1 MSTVGLRRFRRETA
15 GPLVAAVIL
24 FAIGIG
30 MPDGSSGSEIQ
41 VPYGQSGMTTEGE
54 TQSGIRVANSTGLS
68 GALPTL
74 AETEETGFLGF
85 AWSHS
90 NDSLGDWHDRW
101 RSSSSEAGI
110 LTGPAGMDQA
120 PPRLG
125 QLMEYR
131 FRSDILMPANVR
143 SPHPGDRRHA
153 GMVAFGLHSHARRRN
168 LDLRVGGELVVI
180 GPQTGLYDIQ
190 TRLHRILGFDIP
202 NLPDFQIGNT
212 VRLEAS
218 AEAGAILRSRGWT
231 IRPFV
236 ELRSG
241 TEDIFRLG
249 IDLKSGSGP
258 DDLAMRA
265 VATGHR
271 VPFGLIRRAGL
282 HYVAGADVA
291 WVGESIY
298 LPESLGYRLTP
309 VRVRL
314 RGGIQYTGRRFDLFY
329 GLSWLGKEFEAQPEG
344 QFVGTLQFKI
354 RF

>member
-1 MSTVGLRRFRRETA
+1 M
-15 GPLVAAVIL
+15 AAVIL
-24 FAIGIG
+24 FTIGISI
-30 MPDGSSGSEIQ
+30 PDDSSGNEVQ
-41 VPYGQSGMTTEGE
+41 VPRGQSGMAANGD
-54 TQSGIRVANSTGLS
+54 TQAGMRVADLAGMA
-68 GALPTL
+68 GARPTP
-74 AETEETGFLGF
+74 AEAEETGYLGF

-90 NDSLGDWHDRW
+90 NDSLGDWNDRW

-125 QLMEYR
+125 QLLEYR

-143 SPHPGDRRHA
+143 SPHSGDRRHA

-218 AEAGAILRSRGWT
+218 AEAGTSLRSGGWT
-231 IRPFV
+231 VRPFV
-236 ELRSG
+236 EVRTG
-241 TEDIFRLG
+241 TEDIFRSG
-249 IDLKSGSGP
+249 IDLKSDSGP
-258 DDLAMRA
+258 DDLTMRA

-271 VPFGLIRRAGL
+271 VPFGLVRRAGL

-291 WVGESIY
+291 WVRESIY
-298 LPESLGYRLTP
+298 VPEALGYRLTP
-309 VRVRL
+309 LRLRL
-314 RGGIQYTGRRFDLFY
+314 RGGIHYTGRRFDLFY
-329 GLSWLGKEFEAQPEG
+329 GLTWLGKEFEAQPEG

>member
-1 MSTVGLRRFRRETA
+1 
-15 GPLVAAVIL
+15 
-24 FAIGIG
+24 
-30 MPDGSSGSEIQ
+30 
-41 VPYGQSGMTTEGE
+41 MTTEGE

-168 LDLRVGGELVVI
+168 LNLRVGGELVVI

-218 AEAGAILRSRGWT
+218 AE
-231 IRPFV
+231 
-236 ELRSG
+236 
-241 TEDIFRLG
+241 
-249 IDLKSGSGP
+249 
-258 DDLAMRA
+258 
-265 VATGHR
+265 
-271 VPFGLIRRAGL
+271 
-282 HYVAGADVA
+282 
-291 WVGESIY
+291 
-298 LPESLGYRLTP
+298 
-309 VRVRL
+309 
-314 RGGIQYTGRRFDLFY
+314 
-329 GLSWLGKEFEAQPEG
+329 
-344 QFVGTLQFKI
+344 
-354 RF
+354 

>member
-1 MSTVGLRRFRRETA
+1 MSTVRLRRFRRDAA
-15 GPLVAAVIL
+15 GPLAAAVIL
-24 FAIGIG
+24 AAIGSG
-30 MPDGSSGSEIQ
+30 MPDDSSGNEVQ
-41 VPYGQSGMTTEGE
+41 APHGQSGMAVGGDTRAGARATDPVG
-54 TQSGIRVANSTGLS
+54 QSGIRPTPAES
-68 GALPTL
+68 G
-74 AETEETGFLGF
+74 ETGYLGF

-90 NDSLGDWHDRW
+90 NDSLGDWRDRW
-101 RSSSSEAGI
+101 RSSSSEAGL
-110 LTGPAGMDQA
+110 LTGPAGMDRA

-125 QLMEYR
+125 QLLEYR

-153 GMVAFGLHSHARRRN
+153 GTVALGLHSHARRSNR
-168 LDLRVGGELVVI
+168 DLRVGGELVVI

-212 VRLEAS
+212 FRLEAS
-218 AEAGAILRSRGWT
+218 AEAGAILRSGGWN

-236 ELRSG
+236 EVRTG
-241 TEDIFRLG
+241 TEDIFRAG
-249 IDLKSGSGP
+249 FDLTSGP
-258 DDLAMRA
+258 EADDLAMRA

-271 VPFGLIRRAGL
+271 VPFGLVRRAGL

-291 WVGESIY
+291 WVGESIF

-314 RGGIQYTGRRFDLFY
+314 RGGFHYTGRRFDLFY

>member
-1 MSTVGLRRFRRETA
+1 MSTDGLRRFRRNTA
-15 GPLVAAVIL
+15 GPLVAAAIL
-24 FAIGIG
+24 FAIGIS
-30 MPDGSSGSEIQ
+30 MPDGSSGNEVQ
-41 VPYGQSGMTTEGE
+41 VPRGQSSMAANGDARA
-54 TQSGIRVANSTGLS
+54 GIRVADLTGLS
-68 GALPTL
+68 GARLTP
-74 AETEETGFLGF
+74 AEAEETGYLGF

-125 QLMEYR
+125 QLLEYR

-153 GMVAFGLHSHARRRN
+153 GMVALGLHSHARRRN
-168 LDLRVGGELVVI
+168 LDLRVGGEVVVI

-202 NLPDFQIGNT
+202 NLPDFQIGDT

-218 AEAGAILRSRGWT
+218 AEAGATLRSGGWT

-236 ELRSG
+236 EVRTG
-241 TEDIFRLG
+241 TEDIFRSG
-249 IDLKSGSGP
+249 IDLMSGSGP
-258 DDLAMRA
+258 DDLTMRA

-271 VPFGLIRRAGL
+271 VPFGLIRRTGL

-291 WVGESIY
+291 WVGKSIY
-298 LPESLGYRLTP
+298 LPEALGYRLTP

-314 RGGIQYTGRRFDLFY
+314 RGGIHYTGRRFDLFY

>member
-1 MSTVGLRRFRRETA
+1 MSTDVLRRYRRDAA
-15 GPLVAAVIL
+15 GPLVAAAIL
-24 FAIGIG
+24 FAIGSG
-30 MPDGSSGSEIQ
+30 MPDESSGNEVQ
-41 VPYGQSGMTTEGE
+41 VPRGQSSMAADGD
-54 TQSGIRVANSTGLS
+54 TQAGVRVADLAGLS
-68 GALPTL
+68 GARPTL
-74 AETEETGFLGF
+74 AEAEETGHLGF

-110 LTGPAGMDQA
+110 LTGPSGMDQA

-125 QLMEYR
+125 QLLEYR

-143 SPHPGDRRHA
+143 SPQPGDRRHA

-168 LDLRVGGELVVI
+168 LDLRVGGELAVI

-190 TRLHRILGFDIP
+190 TRLHRVLGFDIP
-202 NLPDFQIGNT
+202 NLPDYQIGNT

-218 AEAGAILRSRGWT
+218 AEAGTSLRSRGWT

-236 ELRSG
+236 EVRTG
-241 TEDIFRLG
+241 TEDIIRSG
-249 IDLKSGSGP
+249 IDLTSGSGP
-258 DDLAMRA
+258 DNLTMRA

-271 VPFGLIRRAGL
+271 VPFGLVRRTGL

-291 WVGESIY
+291 WVRESIF
-298 LPESLGYRLTP
+298 LPEALGYRLTP
-309 VRVRL
+309 ARVRL
-314 RGGIQYTGRRFDLFY
+314 RGGIHYTGRRFDLFY

>member
-1 MSTVGLRRFRRETA
+1 M
-15 GPLVAAVIL
+15 AAVIL
-24 FAIGIG
+24 FMIGISI
-30 MPDGSSGSEIQ
+30 PDDSSGNE
-41 VPYGQSGMTTEGE
+41 VRAPRGQSSMAANGDTQAGM
-54 TQSGIRVANSTGLS
+54 RVADLADLS
-68 GALPTL
+68 GARLSP
-74 AETEETGFLGF
+74 AEAEETGYLGF

-90 NDSLGDWHDRW
+90 NDSLGDWRDRW

-125 QLMEYR
+125 QLLEYR

-212 VRLEAS
+212 ARLEAS
-218 AEAGAILRSRGWT
+218 AETGTSLRSRGWT

-236 ELRSG
+236 EVRTG
-241 TEDIFRLG
+241 TEDIIRTG
-249 IDLKSGSGP
+249 IDLTSGSGP
-258 DDLAMRA
+258 DDLTMRA

-271 VPFGLIRRAGL
+271 VPFGLFRRAGL

-291 WVGESIY
+291 WVRKSIF
-298 LPESLGYRLTP
+298 LPEALGYRLTP
-309 VRVRL
+309 VRLRL
-314 RGGIQYTGRRFDLFY
+314 RGGIHYTGRKFDLFY

>member
-143 SPHPGDRRHA
+143 SPHPGDRKHA
-153 GMVAFGLHSHARRRN
+153 GMLAFGLHSHARRRN

-218 AEAGAILRSRGWT
+218 AEAGTSLRSGGWT

-236 ELRSG
+236 EVRTG
-241 TEDIFRLG
+241 TEDIFRAG
-249 IDLKSGSGP
+249 IDLKSGTGS
-258 DDLAMRA
+258 DDLTMRA

-271 VPFGLIRRAGL
+271 VPFGLIRRTGL

-291 WVGESIY
+291 WVGKSIF
-298 LPESLGYRLTP
+298 LPEALGYRLTP
-309 VRVRL
+309 VRLRL
-314 RGGIQYTGRRFDLFY
+314 RGGIHYTGRRFDLFY

>member
-1 MSTVGLRRFRRETA
+1 MSTDGLLRYRRDTA
-15 GPLVAAVIL
+15 GPLVAAAIL
-24 FAIGIG
+24 FAIGIS
-30 MPDGSSGSEIQ
+30 MPDGSSGNEVQ
-41 VPYGQSGMTTEGE
+41 VPHGQSSMAANGDTRV
-54 TQSGIRVANSTGLS
+54 GIRVADLTGLS
-68 GALPTL
+68 GTRSTP
-74 AETEETGFLGF
+74 AEAEETGYLGF

-110 LTGPAGMDQA
+110 LTGPTGMDQA

-125 QLMEYR
+125 QLLEYR

-143 SPHPGDRRHA
+143 SPQPGDRRHA
-153 GMVAFGLHSHARRRN
+153 GMVAFGLHSHARRNN

-218 AEAGAILRSRGWT
+218 AEAGTSLRSRGWT

-236 ELRSG
+236 EVRTG
-241 TEDIFRLG
+241 TEDIIRSG
-249 IDLKSGSGP
+249 IDLSSGSGP
-258 DDLAMRA
+258 DDLTMRA

-282 HYVAGADVA
+282 HYVVGADVA
-291 WVGESIY
+291 WVRNSIF
-298 LPESLGYRLTP
+298 LPEDLGYRLTP
-309 VRVRL
+309 VRLRL
-314 RGGIQYTGRRFDLFY
+314 RGGIHYTGRRFDLFY

-344 QFVGTLQFKI
+344 QFVGTLQFRI